1 MDTCH
6 LAMTSILSTHGY
18 MSSERRHLRMDTW
31 LHLEDFLKFYLEPLT
46 SFGQTLLK
54 QVRDRRQT
62 SLLGLLQDGVA
73 QRIQGAR
80 GLAVGV

>member
-1 MDTCH
+1 MAT
-6 LAMTSILSTHGY
+6 LG
-18 MSSERRHLRMDTW
+18 
-31 LHLEDFLKFYLEPLT
+31 DFLKFYLEPLT

>member
-1 MDTCH
+1 MGTCR
-6 LAMTSILSTHGY
+6 LNDDIYAWIHGY
-18 MSSERRHLRMDTW
+18 TW
-31 LHLEDFLKFYLEPLT
+31 KIFLKFYLEPLT